1 MQVISQWYA
10 APVKC
15 KIRKKRCNAECYS
28 CSCCQT
34 VDHKTHLFRQEMHL
48 RNILLNKPGACK
60 GEGEIHTFPLTF
72 ELFILNSYLTC
83 NKAPHIQKKSKHEK
97 GVYSFIQ
104 CLVFKIDFTDILLTC
119 LAENPPDNTNRGC
132 HIFPLASK
140 ELKLWN
146 SFWHAVLRNHAE
158 INLVYITGKNN
169 YFCLSLVF
177 GQELVVQTR
186 CNKSRPGVA
195 NHVLK

>member
-1 MQVISQWYA
+1 MAKTNHTRKDKYIHTCIHNQGRPMKVISQWYA

-48 RNILLNKPGACK
+48 RNILLNKPGTCK

-83 NKAPHIQKKSKHEK
+83 NKAPHIQKKASMKRVSIHL
-97 GVYSFIQ
+97 YS
-104 CLVFKIDFTDILLTC
+104 
-119 LAENPPDNTNRGC
+119 A
-132 HIFPLASK
+132 
-140 ELKLWN
+140 
-146 SFWHAVLRNHAE
+146 
-158 INLVYITGKNN
+158 
-169 YFCLSLVF
+169 
-177 GQELVVQTR
+177 
-186 CNKSRPGVA
+186 
-195 NHVLK
+195 